1 MADFRSALASGR
13 TLLLDGGMGT
23 MLQARG
29 LPAGEHPEQ
38 FCLDRPDVLRGI
50 HADYLAAGADIIR
63 RTFGGSPRLPAG
75 IDVTPFNR
83 TMARSPACR
92 GRRRPEAFVAGDM
105 GPAVRASAWDLHPLE
120 L

>member
-50 HADYLAAGADIIR
+50 HADYLAAGADIQLVGANDLTDSATLAAWEQDWAARVRSHR
-63 RTFGGSPRLPAG
+63 RNT
-75 IDVTPFNR
+75 
-83 TMARSPACR
+83 
-92 GRRRPEAFVAGDM
+92 E
-105 GPAVRASAWDLHPLE
+105 E
-120 L
+120 

>member
-50 HADYLAAGADIIR
+50 HADYLAAGADIILTC
-63 RTFGGSPRLPAG
+63 TFGGSRLKLPAG

-83 TMARSPACR
+83 TMARIARAAVDAETGAQTAPSAPA
-92 GRRRPEAFVAGDM
+92 GE
-105 GPAVRASAWDLHPLE
+105 PAVER
-120 L
+120 